1 MTSRLLLS
9 GVLAL
14 SVIACKKKPAEEPVQ
29 AQPTATAVDTTPPPS
44 SGVVVATMAE
54 QFQVCF
60 DKEKA
65 TSNPPSSAAGT
76 LTVKIETDGKV
87 SSATAA
93 GIDRPSLATCL
104 EDVGK
109 ATKFGPQEP
118 PGASIV
124 VPVNLK

>member
-9 GVLAL
+9 GLLAL
-14 SVIACKKKPAEEPVQ
+14 SVIGCKKKPAEEPVQ
-29 AQPTATAVDTTPPPS
+29 AQPTATVVETTPPPS

-93 GIDRPSLATCL
+93 GIDRTS
-104 EDVGK
+104 
-109 ATKFGPQEP
+109 
-118 PGASIV
+118 
-124 VPVNLK
+124 

>member
-9 GVLAL
+9 GALAL
-14 SVIACKKKPAEEPVQ
+14 AVIGCGKKPPPEEP
-29 AQPTATAVDTTPPPS
+29 QPTATAPVVETTPPPS
-44 SGVVVATMAE
+44 SGVVVATMAQ

-87 SSATAA
+87 SSAAAA
-93 GIDRPSLATCL
+93 GIDRPSLQTCL

>member
-1 MTSRLLLS
+1 MTSRLLIS
-9 GVLAL
+9 GVILL
-14 SVIACKKKPAEEPVQ
+14 SVVACKKKPAEEPQ
-29 AQPTATAVDTTPPPS
+29 PQPTVTAVETTPPPS
-44 SGVVVATMAE
+44 SGVVVATMSQ

-87 SSATAA
+87 SSAAAA

>member
-9 GVLAL
+9 AVLAL
-14 SVIACKKKPAEEPVQ
+14 TVFGCKKKPAEEPQ
-29 AQPTATAVDTTPPPS
+29 PQPQPTVVDQTPPPS
-44 SGVVVATMAE
+44 SGVVVATMAQ

-60 DKEKA
+60 DKERA
-65 TSNPPSSAAGT
+65 TANPPMSAAGT
-76 LTVKIETDGKV
+76 LTVKIEPNGTV
-87 SSATAA
+87 SGAQAA

>member
-1 MTSRLLLS
+1 MTSRLLISCVIL
-9 GVLAL
+9 L
-14 SVIACKKKPAEEPVQ
+14 SVAACKKKPAEQPQ
-29 AQPTATAVDTTPPPS
+29 PQPTATAVETTPPPS
-44 SGVVVATMAE
+44 SGVVVATMAQ

-65 TSNPPSSAAGT
+65 TSNPPSAAAGT